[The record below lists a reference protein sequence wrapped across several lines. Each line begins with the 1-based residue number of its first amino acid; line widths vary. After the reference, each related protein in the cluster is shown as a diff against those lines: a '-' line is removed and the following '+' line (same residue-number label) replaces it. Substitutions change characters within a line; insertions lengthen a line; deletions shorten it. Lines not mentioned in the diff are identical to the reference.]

1 MGFIKALLGLNLDH
15 CFSLVCVCVCVF
27 VYVGLSPFFLYEFM
41 KNMMCIFCF
50 LLVSLLNNAEND
62 EENPTKNWVFR
73 I

>member
-1 MGFIKALLGLNLDH
+1 MGFIKASLGLNLDH
-15 CFSLVCVCVCVF
+15 CFSLVCVFVF
-27 VYVGLSPFFLYEFM
+27 LCMWDCHFFFLYEFM

>member
-1 MGFIKALLGLNLDH
+1 MGFIKASLGLNLDH
-15 CFSLVCVCVCVF
+15 CFSLVCVCVV
-27 VYVGLSPFFLYEFM
+27 VYVGLSLFFLYEFM